1 VAPAEQARTRLAREA
16 VIDAAHTLFVARGYG
31 ATTIDAISER
41 AGVPEPTVYRLF
53 ASKLG
58 ILKSLLDVSIAG
70 DAADIPLGG
79 RPAVR
84 QIFEDPNPSRQVA
97 GFASMVTEINARVG
111 PLYRILLSASGA
123 DPEAATLLDDL
134 TRQRREGQL
143 ALVRSIVTALRPG
156 LTKRIAAD
164 IVHAIASPEVHHLLV
179 IDRGWT
185 PDRYQRWLSDTLADQ
200 LLPTE
205 TARDCS
211 AGPQSPRR

>member
-1 VAPAEQARTRLAREA
+1 MAPAEQARTRLAREA
-16 VIDAAHTLFVARGYG
+16 VIGAARTLFVARGYG
-31 ATTIDAISER
+31 ATTIDAISKA

-70 DAADIPLGG
+70 DAADVPLAE

-84 QIFEDPNPSRQVA
+84 EIFEDPNPSHQVA
-97 GFASMVTEINARVG
+97 GFASIVTEINARVG

-134 TRQRREGQL
+134 TRQRREGQI
-143 ALVRSIVTALRPG
+143 ALVRSVATALRPG

-179 IDRGWT
+179 VDGGWK
-185 PDRYQRWLSDTLADQ
+185 PDRYKRWLSDTLAAQ
-200 LLPTE
+200 LLPTG
-205 TARDCS
+205 TDRD
-211 AGPQSPRR
+211 